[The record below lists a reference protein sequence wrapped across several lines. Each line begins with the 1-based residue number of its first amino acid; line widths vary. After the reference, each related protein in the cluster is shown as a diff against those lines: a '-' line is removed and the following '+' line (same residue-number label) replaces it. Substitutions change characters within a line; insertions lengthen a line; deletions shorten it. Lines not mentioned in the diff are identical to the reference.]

1 MPVKLDK
8 LFDSFTKE
16 GIFKNKFILQTNYT
30 PETIKHREKQIQTMA
45 GILAPSLRLERVSN
59 LFIYGKTG
67 TGKTLSVQFV
77 RDELLKK
84 SKQIGTNLTVEYI
97 NCKLKKIADTEYRI
111 LAELI
116 RKLGGSIPI
125 TGLPTDVVY
134 NKFIELL
141 EKKNQ
146 LFIIVLDEIDQALKK
161 ISSDFLYNLTRLNS
175 ELTKT
180 QISIIGISND
190 LTFLDN
196 LDPRVRS
203 SLSEEEIVFPPYDAV
218 QLQDILGE
226 RGKRAF
232 KQGAIRAGV
241 IEKCAAYA
249 AREHG
254 DARRALD
261 LLRIAGELVER
272 DGKREVTIEYI
283 DRANDKIE
291 RDKILDVIETE
302 PKQFQLVLLAVINL
316 MESGKYEKIFTGD
329 IYNGYQEL
337 CKRASTEILTQ
348 RRVGDIIAEFDMLG
362 VINAMV
368 ISKGRYGRTR
378 EIKLAIPSS
387 LVERVKKILND
398 SLNLNQEDIE

>member
-1 MPVKLDK
+1 MPSKLDK

-30 PETIKHREKQIQTMA
+30 PETVKHREKQIEA
-45 GILAPSLRLERVSN
+45 IASVIAPSLRLERVSN

-77 RDELLKK
+77 KDELLKK
-84 SKQIGTNLTVEYI
+84 AKQQGTNLAIEYI

-116 RKLGGSIPI
+116 RKLGENIPV

-134 NKFIELL
+134 NKFIEIL

-146 LFIIVLDEIDQALKK
+146 LFIIVLDEIDQAVKK

-180 QISIIGISND
+180 QMSIIGISND

-218 QLQDILGE
+218 QLQDILRE
-226 RGKRAF
+226 RAKRAF
-232 KQGAIRAGV
+232 KPGTIKQGV
-241 IEKCAAYA
+241 IEKCAAYSA
-249 AREHG
+249 SEHG

-261 LLRIAGELVER
+261 LLRISGELVER

-283 DRANDKIE
+283 DKANDKIE
-291 RDKILDVIETE
+291 KDKILDVIETE
-302 PKQFQLVLLAVINL
+302 PKQFQLVLLAVVNL
-316 MESGKYEKIFTGD
+316 IESGKHQKIFTGD
-329 IYNGYQEL
+329 IYNEYQEL
-337 CKRASTEILTQ
+337 CKRTATEILTQ
-348 RRVGDIIAEFDMLG
+348 RRIGDIIAEFDMLG
-362 VINAMV
+362 IIRALV

-387 LVERVKKILND
+387 LVDKVKKILHD
-398 SLNLNQEDIE
+398 SLNIN